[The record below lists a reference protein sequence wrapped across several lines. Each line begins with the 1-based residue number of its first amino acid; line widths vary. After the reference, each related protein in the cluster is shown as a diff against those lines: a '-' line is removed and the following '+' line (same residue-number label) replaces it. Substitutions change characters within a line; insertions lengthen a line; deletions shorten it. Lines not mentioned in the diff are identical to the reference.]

1 MKNRNEYLV
10 NNKLALVKNLDI
22 FLEGMEVQQVMIV
35 KSNISLEKAKKDI
48 KEYIEKKN
56 LSKKLKN
63 DLMNNLDKA
72 IIHQEYFDVV
82 GSLFHVSSVEFSYSY
97 YLDGRL
103 IDITPHVYNTNIDID
118 VFDCLFD
125 GGYEINFNDEKVI
138 NTKYEEI
145 PVDDIV
151 EEFEEGFLAHIIGND
166 EHDYDQKRSMK
177 LMNEK
182 LYDKLKKLKGEELGK
197 SRRISS
203 INIVDKKYDYREVN
217 FVVPFYVFNYDTG
230 KQIITIT
237 YNAYNGKISEP
248 IINNP
253 LSLIKYTSTDGTAK
267 PKFNIVVFLLTM
279 CIFIGFLYL
288 FDYLSKSYKY
298 NKNANKTLPYEE
310 IKPLI

>member
-1 MKNRNEYLV
+1 
-10 NNKLALVKNLDI
+10 
-22 FLEGMEVQQVMIV
+22 
-35 KSNISLEKAKKDI
+35 
-48 KEYIEKKN
+48 
-56 LSKKLKN
+56 
-63 DLMNNLDKA
+63 
-72 IIHQEYFDVV
+72 
-82 GSLFHVSSVEFSYSY
+82 
-97 YLDGRL
+97 
-103 IDITPHVYNTNIDID
+103 
-118 VFDCLFD
+118 
-125 GGYEINFNDEKVI
+125 
-138 NTKYEEI
+138 
-145 PVDDIV
+145 
-151 EEFEEGFLAHIIGND
+151 
-166 EHDYDQKRSMK
+166 
-177 LMNEK
+177 MNEK

-253 LSLIKYTSTDGTAK
+253 LSLIKYTSSDGTAK
-267 PKFNIVVFLLTM
+267 PKFNIIIFLLTM

>member
-10 NNKLALVKNLDI
+10 DNKLALVKNLDI
-22 FLEGMEVQQVMIV
+22 FLEGMEAQQVMIV

-72 IIHQEYFDVV
+72 IIHQEYFNVV

-182 LYDKLKKLKGEELGK
+182 LYDKLKGEELGK

-253 LSLIKYTSTDGTAK
+253 LSLIKYTSSDGTAK
-267 PKFNIVVFLLTM
+267 PKFNIIIFLLTM

>member
-22 FLEGMEVQQVMIV
+22 FLEGMEAQQVMIV

-48 KEYIEKKN
+48 IEYIEKKN

-72 IIHQEYFDVV
+72 IIHQEYFNVV

-217 FVVPFYVFNYDTG
+217 FVVPFYDFNYDTG

-279 CIFIGFLYL
+279 CVFIGFLYL